1 MTYIRPPGR
10 SRSRDWWNSAAM
22 YRYLEPACQRRSAT
36 LRGSPACLGGLDRIT
51 SNIGRRASA
60 DSRSKLTADTRS
72 PKPLA
77 RAFSAAQSA
86 ALGVD
91 VGGDD
96 IWRAGAR
103 GGERQDARSR
113 PDIRHALAGEVET
126 IDEGRKGLAAD
137 EEAGMKH
144 RWAHCEAETRRARG
158 SSAPPRQD

>member
-1 MTYIRPPGR
+1 MGR
-10 SRSRDWWNSAAM
+10 
-22 YRYLEPACQRRSAT
+22 
-36 LRGSPACLGGLDRIT
+36 G
-51 SNIGRRASA
+51 AST
-60 DSRSKLTADTRS
+60 DSRSQLTADTRS
-72 PKPLA
+72 LKPLA

-137 EEAGMKH
+137 EITGMKH
-144 RWAHCEAETRRARG
+144 RRPHGEQETRGAG
-158 SSAPPRQD
+158 AADALPRQHEVIGEEVDDPPQRAAERAMPRAVPAEPGGTG